1 MRIKVG
7 NKYWNLVF
15 IELDENT
22 GGECDSPDTKGKE
35 IRISTDLQREEE
47 LEIVIHELLHASD
60 WSKDEEWVEEIAQ
73 DISNVLMRLGWK
85 KDGTK
90 T

>member
-7 NKYWNLVF
+7 NKYWTLVF

-85 KDGTK
+85 KDGIK

>member
-15 IELDENT
+15 IELDKNT

-47 LEIVIHELLHASD
+47 LEVVIHELLHASD
-60 WSKDEEWVEEIAQ
+60 WYKDEEWVEEIAQ
-73 DISNVLMRLGWK
+73 DISNILMRLGWK

>member
-1 MRIKVG
+1 MRIRVG

-47 LEIVIHELLHASD
+47 LEVVIHELLHASD

>member
-47 LEIVIHELLHASD
+47 LEVVIHELLHASD
-60 WSKDEEWVEEIAQ
+60 WSKDEECVEEIAQ

>member
-47 LEIVIHELLHASD
+47 LEIIIHELLHASD

-85 KDGTK
+85 KNGTK

>member
-1 MRIKVG
+1 MRIRVG

>member
-47 LEIVIHELLHASD
+47 LEVVIHELLHASD

>member
-47 LEIVIHELLHASD
+47 LEVVIHELLHASD

-85 KDGTK
+85 KNGTK

>member
-7 NKYWNLVF
+7 NKYWSLVF
-15 IELDENT
+15 TELDENT
-22 GGECDSPDTKGKE
+22 GGECDSPDTKGKQ

-47 LEIVIHELLHASD
+47 LEVVIHELLHASD

>member
-1 MRIKVG
+1 MRIRVG

-47 LEIVIHELLHASD
+47 LEIIIHELLHASD

-73 DISNVLMRLGWK
+73 DISNVLMKLGWK

>member
-47 LEIVIHELLHASD
+47 LEVVIHELLHASD

-85 KDGTK
+85 KDGIK

>member
-73 DISNVLMRLGWK
+73 DICNVLMRLGWK

>member
-1 MRIKVG
+1 MRIRVG

-85 KDGTK
+85 KDGIK

>member
-1 MRIKVG
+1 MRIRVG

-47 LEIVIHELLHASD
+47 LEVVIHELLHASD

-85 KDGTK
+85 KNGTK

>member
-47 LEIVIHELLHASD
+47 LEIIIHELLHASD

-85 KDGTK
+85 KDGIK

>member
-1 MRIKVG
+1 M
-7 NKYWNLVF
+7 F

-47 LEIVIHELLHASD
+47 LEVVIHELLHASD

>member
-47 LEIVIHELLHASD
+47 LEVVIHELLYASD

>member
-47 LEIVIHELLHASD
+47 LEVVIHELLHASD

-73 DISNVLMRLGWK
+73 DISNV
-85 KDGTK
+85 
-90 T
+90 

>member
-47 LEIVIHELLHASD
+47 LEIIIHELLHASD

-73 DISNVLMRLGWK
+73 DISNVLMKLGWK

>member
-22 GGECDSPDTKGKE
+22 GGECDSPDTKGIE

-47 LEIVIHELLHASD
+47 LEVVIHELLHASD

>member
-22 GGECDSPDTKGKE
+22 GGECESPDTKGKE

-47 LEIVIHELLHASD
+47 LEVVIHELLHASD

>member
-15 IELDENT
+15 IELDETT

-47 LEIVIHELLHASD
+47 LEIIIHELLHASD

-73 DISNVLMRLGWK
+73 DISNVLMKLGWK

>member
-47 LEIVIHELLHASD
+47 LEVVIHELLHASD
-60 WSKDEEWVEEIAQ
+60 WSKDEEWVEEIDQ

>member
-35 IRISTDLQREEE
+35 ISISTDLQREEE
-47 LEIVIHELLHASD
+47 LEVVIHELLHASD

>member
-22 GGECDSPDTKGKE
+22 GGECDSPDTKGNE

-47 LEIVIHELLHASD
+47 LEVGIHELLHASD

>member
-1 MRIKVG
+1 MRIRVG

-47 LEIVIHELLHASD
+47 LEVVIHELLHASD
-60 WSKDEEWVEEIAQ
+60 WSKVEEWVEEIAQ

-85 KDGTK
+85 KDGIK

>member
-15 IELDENT
+15 IELVENT

-47 LEIVIHELLHASD
+47 LEVVIHELLHASD